1 MVGFACVPLITLGSE
16 FTMYGI
22 AYLSHKL
29 NILFAYV
36 EEMDLYSNISCRQML
51 GNQFWFDLS
60 SFSIVQDSSENC
72 LLLVKLSGKQFSR

>member
-51 GNQFWFDLS
+51 GNQF
-60 SFSIVQDSSENC
+60 
-72 LLLVKLSGKQFSR
+72 